1 MNKYSRIGIFGL
13 KSDNSLEQFYLDAF
27 QKLKFKNI
35 KFLSNNFLFKIFCI
49 LNKYK
54 LFFFLK
60 VFYFFQKKKIE
71 NFLNKNEIEILIIFK
86 GIELNS
92 SIFNIF
98 REKKINLINI
108 YTDDPFNFS
117 SSATSSINVINN
129 IRNFNLFCIWSK
141 NLKNKL
147 ENKFKTKNFYYLPF
161 GFSKKK
167 HKALS
172 NKIIRKKISF
182 VGSFDEFRLNILSQ
196 LKNRID
202 IYGNA
207 WPTNIKHQIS
217 KFVKNQKF
225 STIINKSEIS
235 LNILKKQNLNSH
247 NMRTFEIPAMNGLML
262 TTRSKEQNKYFPEN
276 KACYMY
282 GNIKELN
289 YKINFILNNPKAA
302 LKVRKTGYKLSK
314 KHSYENRL
322 KILINYINKNAK
334 VFNFR

>member
-27 QKLKFKNI
+27 QKLRFKNI
-35 KFLSNNFLFKIFCI
+35 KFLSNNFLFKIFFI

-60 VFYFFQKKKIE
+60 IFYFFQKNKIE

-117 SSATSSINVINN
+117 SSATSSVNVINN
-129 IRNFNLFCIWSK
+129 IRNFNLFCIWSE
-141 NLKNKL
+141 NLKIKL
-147 ENKFKTKNFYYLPF
+147 KNKFKTKNFYYLPF

-167 HKALS
+167 HKVLK
-172 NKIIRKKISF
+172 NKVIRKKISF
-182 VGSFDEFRLNILSQ
+182 VGSFDDFRLKILHG
-196 LKNRID
+196 LKKKID

-207 WPTNIKHQIS
+207 WPKDIKHKIR
-217 KFVKNQKF
+217 KFVKNQEF
-225 STIINKSEIS
+225 SKVIHESEIS
-235 LNILKKQNLNSH
+235 LNI
-247 NMRTFEIPAMNGLML
+247 
-262 TTRSKEQNKYFPEN
+262 
-276 KACYMY
+276 
-282 GNIKELN
+282 
-289 YKINFILNNPKAA
+289 
-302 LKVRKTGYKLSK
+302 
-314 KHSYENRL
+314 
-322 KILINYINKNAK
+322 
-334 VFNFR
+334 

>member
-1 MNKYSRIGIFGL
+1 M
-13 KSDNSLEQFYLDAF
+13 
-27 QKLKFKNI
+27 
-35 KFLSNNFLFKIFCI
+35 
-49 LNKYK
+49 
-54 LFFFLK
+54 
-60 VFYFFQKKKIE
+60 
-71 NFLNKNEIEILIIFK
+71 
-86 GIELNS
+86 
-92 SIFNIF
+92 
-98 REKKINLINI
+98 
-108 YTDDPFNFS
+108 
-117 SSATSSINVINN
+117 
-129 IRNFNLFCIWSK
+129 
-141 NLKNKL
+141 
-147 ENKFKTKNFYYLPF
+147 
-161 GFSKKK
+161 
-167 HKALS
+167 
-172 NKIIRKKISF
+172 
-182 VGSFDEFRLNILSQ
+182 SQ

>member
-60 VFYFFQKKKIE
+60 IFYFFQKKKIE
-71 NFLNKNEIEILIIFK
+71 NFLNKNDIEILFIFK